1 LRQSSFQLSPYAL
14 SDKPASRDSHSEIIV
29 NNNFTLQS
37 IFGHATLVGPGP
49 DRNASGYSSDGVYA
63 SFRDQGFFVI
73 RKGKEIFAL
82 SALCTHRKCKLSSEL
97 DRSFY
102 CKCHGSAFD
111 PNGKVTEGPAQRD
124 LPILTTV
131 TNEKG
136 HLLVRVPI
144 A

>member
-1 LRQSSFQLSPYAL
+1 MS
-14 SDKPASRDSHSEIIV
+14 KEIRRREFLILV
-29 NNNFTLQS
+29 V
-37 IFGHATLVGPGP
+37 ATLADRKTVAKTASAERVVDAGPAN
-49 DRNASGYSSDGVYA
+49 DYSSDGIYT

-73 RKGKEIFAL
+73 RKGKELLAL
-82 SALCTHRKCKLSSEL
+82 SALCTHRKCKLSSEP
-97 DRSFY
+97 DQSFY

-136 HLLVRVPI
+136 HLMVRVPI
-144 A
+144 T

>member
-1 LRQSSFQLSPYAL
+1 MSKDIRRREFLILVAAAL
-14 SDKPASRDSHSEIIV
+14 AGGKTVANTAPAERVVD
-29 NNNFTLQS
+29 
-37 IFGHATLVGPGP
+37 AGPV
-49 DRNASGYSSDGVYA
+49 RGYSNDGIYA
-63 SFRDQGFFVI
+63 NFRDQGFFVI
-73 RKGKEIFAL
+73 RKGKELLAL
-82 SALCTHRKCKLSSEL
+82 SALCTHRKCKLSSEP

-111 PNGKVTEGPAQRD
+111 QNGKVTEGPARRD

-144 A
+144 T

>member
-1 LRQSSFQLSPYAL
+1 MFARSKLLSATLPLVTRMFLRGLAGCETVAKTASAERIM
-14 SDKPASRDSHSEIIV
+14 DAGPASGFS
-29 NNNFTLQS
+29 N
-37 IFGHATLVGPGP
+37 
-49 DRNASGYSSDGVYA
+49 DGVYA
-63 SFRDQGFFVI
+63 GFRDQGFFVI
-73 RKGKEIFAL
+73 RRGEELLAL
-82 SALCTHRKCKLSSEL
+82 SALCTHRKCRLSSEA

-111 PNGKVTEGPAQRD
+111 PNGKVTDGPAQRD
-124 LPILTTV
+124 LPILSTV

>member
-1 LRQSSFQLSPYAL
+1 MSKDIRRREFLILVTAAL
-14 SDKPASRDSHSEIIV
+14 AGGKTVANTAPAERVVD
-29 NNNFTLQS
+29 
-37 IFGHATLVGPGP
+37 AGPA
-49 DRNASGYSSDGVYA
+49 RGYSNDGIYA
-63 SFRDQGFFVI
+63 NFRDQGFFVI
-73 RKGKEIFAL
+73 RKGKELLAL
-82 SALCTHRKCKLSSEL
+82 SALCTHRKCKLSSEP

-111 PNGKVTEGPAQRD
+111 QNGKVTEGPARRD

-144 A
+144 T

>member
-1 LRQSSFQLSPYAL
+1 MS
-14 SDKPASRDSHSEIIV
+14 KEIRRREFLILV
-29 NNNFTLQS
+29 A
-37 IFGHATLVGPGP
+37 ATLADRKTVAKTASVERVVDAGPAN
-49 DRNASGYSSDGVYA
+49 DYSSDGIYT

-73 RKGKEIFAL
+73 RKGKEFLVL
-82 SALCTHRKCKLSSEL
+82 SAFCTHRKCKLSSQP
-97 DRSFY
+97 DRTFY

-144 A
+144 T

>member
-1 LRQSSFQLSPYAL
+1 MSKDIRRREFLILVAAAL
-14 SDKPASRDSHSEIIV
+14 
-29 NNNFTLQS
+29 
-37 IFGHATLVGPGP
+37 PGP
-49 DRNASGYSSDGVYA
+49 KTVAKTASAERVVDAGPTSDYSSDGVYA
-63 SFRDQGFFVI
+63 RFRDQGFFVI
-73 RKGKEIFAL
+73 RRGKELIAL
-82 SALCTHRKCKLSSEL
+82 SALCTHRNCKLSSEL

-111 PNGKVTEGPAQRD
+111 PNGKVTEGPARRD

-144 A
+144 T